1 MSNGNTNRSPS
12 FQLTR
17 LFRKKSAQGAT
28 YFAGRLGNAR
38 LVLLKS
44 NDTGDDGAEV
54 WNLLIS
60 EAPKRDNEAGQ
71 RQEPPNSIKPERQ
84 ETTRS
89 WQRPLDDE
97 IPF

>member
-1 MSNGNTNRSPS
+1 MSNGNGRPPS

-44 NDTGDDGAEV
+44 NDTGDDGAE
-54 WNLLIS
+54 NL
-60 EAPKRDNEAGQ
+60 EPTDQ
-71 RQEPPNSIKPERQ
+71 RGAKA
-84 ETTRS
+84 
-89 WQRPLDDE
+89 
-97 IPF
+97 